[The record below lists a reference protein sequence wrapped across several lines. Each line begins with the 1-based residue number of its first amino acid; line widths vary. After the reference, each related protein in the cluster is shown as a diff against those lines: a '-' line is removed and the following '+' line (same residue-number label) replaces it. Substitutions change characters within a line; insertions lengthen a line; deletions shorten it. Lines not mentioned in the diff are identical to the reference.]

1 MNSVNTNVPALI
13 AQNVL
18 RRTSTEMDNVMQ
30 RLSSGKRINSGADDP
45 AGLTMSAKIK
55 SSALSAYQ
63 GERNANDAISMLQVF
78 SSAGETIVD
87 ILLEM
92 KELAMLATSSQHNQD
107 DRMALDHQ
115 FNALGLTWATLESST
130 RWNSVATMDTWT
142 NSFTLRLGEDTTAT
156 TITLKSWDPTDLVA
170 NQNVTGAT
178 AIVADD
184 DNARADWAWGFAR
197 ALPDL
202 NDGVNPAGKSHSHIQ
217 SKTAAFNALAKLD
230 TTITG
235 ATTELALYGAY
246 VNRLEISAMNS
257 RNGATE
263 LDQSYSKI
271 MNADYAQETT
281 ALTRLEILTQAATA
295 MLAQANQEPQMIL
308 KLLQ

>member
-45 AGLTMSAKIK
+45 AGLAMSARIK
-55 SSALSAYQ
+55 SSSLSAHQ
-63 GERNANDAISMLQVF
+63 GEQNANDAISMLQVF
-78 SSAGETIVD
+78 SSAGQTIVD

-92 KELAMLATSSQHNQD
+92 KQLAMLAASSPHNQD

-115 FNALGLTWATLESST
+115 FNALGLTWTGLASKTS
-130 RWNSVATMDTWT
+130 WNSVASMDTWT
-142 NSFTLRLGEDTTAT
+142 NSFTLRLGEDTTDT
-156 TITLKSWDPTDLVA
+156 TITLKSWNPTDRVA

-178 AIVADD
+178 AIMADD
-184 DNARADWAWGFAR
+184 DNARTDWAWGFVR

-202 NDGVNPAGKSHSHIQ
+202 NDGFKPAGKSHSHIQ
-217 SKTAAFNALAKLD
+217 SQVAALNALAKLD

-246 VNRLEISAMNS
+246 INRLEISAINS

-271 MNADYAQETT
+271 MNADYAQETIG
-281 ALTRLEILTQAATA
+281 LTRLQILTQAATA

>member
-13 AQNVL
+13 AQNAL
-18 RRTSTEMDNVMQ
+18 RRTSAEMDNVMQ

-45 AGLTMSAKIK
+45 AGLAMSARIK
-55 SSALSAYQ
+55 SSSLSARQ

-78 SSAGETIVD
+78 SSAGQTIVE

-92 KELAMLATSSQHNQD
+92 KELAMLAASSQHNQD

-115 FNALGLTWATLESST
+115 FNALGNTWAILASATS
-130 RWNSVATMDTWT
+130 WNSVASMDTWT
-142 NSFTLRLGEDTTAT
+142 NSFALRLGEDTTDT
-156 TITLKSWDPTDLVA
+156 TITLKSWDPTDRVA

-178 AIVADD
+178 AIMADD
-184 DNARADWAWGFAR
+184 NNARTDWAWGFVR
-197 ALPDL
+197 ALRVL
-202 NDGVNPAGKSHSHIQ
+202 NDGFNTAGKSHSHIQ
-217 SKTAAFNALAKLD
+217 SKVAAFNALAKLD
-230 TTITG
+230 TTIAG

-246 VNRLEISAMNS
+246 INRLEISAINS

-281 ALTRLEILTQAATA
+281 ELSRQQILTQAATA
-295 MLAQANQEPQMIL
+295 ILAQANQEPQMIM